1 MPKGLPKSIS
11 KKTVYEGKFLRFVLA
26 RYLDS
31 SGIEREWE
39 CFERVHCEG
48 IVVIVPVTRDREFL
62 LIRQFRPPVNRYV
75 IEFPAGLNDRGES
88 LADAA
93 KRELLEETG
102 YSAEEMIFLAEGPV
116 SSGASGESMTV
127 FLAKEIEFKG
137 IGNRDEAEEI
147 EVITAPFTELNSML
161 SSLSAEGNAID
172 LKIYG
177 LMELAKK
184 HVRFE

>member
-1 MPKGLPKSIS
+1 MPKGLPESIS
-11 KKTVYEGKFLRFVLA
+11 KKTVYEGKFLRFVLT
-26 RYLDS
+26 RYMDS

-39 CFERVHCEG
+39 CFERINCEG

-75 IEFPAGLNDRGES
+75 IEFPAGLNDKGES

-102 YSAEEMIFLAEGPV
+102 FCAEEMIFLAEGPV
-116 SSGASGESMTV
+116 SSGSSGEILTV

-137 IGNRDEAEEI
+137 IGNRDETEEI
-147 EVITAPFTELNSML
+147 EVITVPLTELNSRL

-184 HVRFE
+184 RLRFE